1 MDDSATPSGTP
12 DADVLIVGAGPVGLY
27 LALRLGS
34 AGHRIIVVEKQP
46 THYPLPRAVTFDDE
60 IARLFAEIGI
70 DSDNDPIIEQT
81 DDRVLLRNGDRDT
94 IGVLDWRGVTSAGW
108 HRLNWFHQPT
118 LEKRLAAM
126 VGELGTVTVLRSWEL
141 ADVYQDNAGVTI
153 SGRVAKSAGKHNAAT
168 LRGRYLVGADGANS
182 RVREQ
187 AELEVTDL
195 GFYFDWLICDVIPHD
210 PAALDSTVYQP
221 PMWQLCDPN
230 RPTTIVPGGP
240 SRRRWEFMALP
251 GENLNAL
258 DTDEKA
264 WELLAPWGVNPDSAT
279 LERHTVWRFHAKYAT
294 RWSDYRVLIAGD
306 AAHLMP
312 PFAGQGMCAG
322 IRDAAGLAW
331 RLNHLLRG
339 VAGPKLLESYGPER
353 SYHVSHF
360 IELSMELGRAV
371 CVTDPEEAAARDAI
385 MKAALND
392 PTPARPAPPP
402 LALGPGVWRHGDPQ
416 AGRLSHQGI
425 VTVSDRTGRFD
436 QVFGTGWA
444 LLGRQ
449 HDPLESLSGPVRR
462 AFLSL
467 GGRGAALGDEIGGV
481 HDMKGEYATWFDEL
495 GVDTV
500 LVRPD
505 FYVAASCPRAG
516 TDLAVRD
523 VLARAG
529 VPVDGG

>member
-195 GFYFDWLICDVIPHD
+195 GFYFDWLICDVIPQT
-210 PAALDSTVYQP
+210 PRRST
-221 PMWQLCDPN
+221 
-230 RPTTIVPGGP
+230 
-240 SRRRWEFMALP
+240 RRFINHRC
-251 GENLNAL
+251 GS
-258 DTDEKA
+258 
-264 WELLAPWGVNPDSAT
+264 SA
-279 LERHTVWRFHAKYAT
+279 
-294 RWSDYRVLIAGD
+294 I
-306 AAHLMP
+306 
-312 PFAGQGMCAG
+312 
-322 IRDAAGLAW
+322 
-331 RLNHLLRG
+331 
-339 VAGPKLLESYGPER
+339 
-353 SYHVSHF
+353 
-360 IELSMELGRAV
+360 
-371 CVTDPEEAAARDAI
+371 
-385 MKAALND
+385 
-392 PTPARPAPPP
+392 
-402 LALGPGVWRHGDPQ
+402 
-416 AGRLSHQGI
+416 
-425 VTVSDRTGRFD
+425 RTGR
-436 QVFGTGWA
+436 
-444 LLGRQ
+444 
-449 HDPLESLSGPVRR
+449 RR
-462 AFLSL
+462 SCPED
-467 GGRGAALGDEIGGV
+467 RHGAAGSSWLSRGRTSTPLTPMRKRGSSSPP
-481 HDMKGEYATWFDEL
+481 GE
-495 GVDTV
+495 
-500 LVRPD
+500 
-505 FYVAASCPRAG
+505 
-516 TDLAVRD
+516 
-523 VLARAG
+523 
-529 VPVDGG
+529 